1 MKKPATICAILLL
14 GAAVVTAQ
22 QKPSPKEA
30 RAAEQELA
38 RQQKEA
44 QQKDAAAL
52 ERAQMQM
59 GQPVNMRIELT
70 ITDDRGTGEPISKS
84 VSIMTADRFW
94 GRIRTAGEITTSDN
108 RRLPVILNVD
118 ARPTLVRESRARVEL
133 TIEYR
138 PSMEAFAAPPAA
150 AGSKPDANGLPPNV
164 NESLAVVL
172 DDGKPVMISQSAD
185 PISARK
191 VKVEAKLTILR

>member
-1 MKKPATICAILLL
+1 MKTLASVCAALLL
-14 GAAVVTAQ
+14 GATVVSAQ
-22 QKPSPKEA
+22 QKPAPKPA
-30 RAAEQELA
+30 AAEA
-38 RQQKEA
+38 KP
-44 QQKDAAAL
+44 DAAAQ
-52 ERAQMQM
+52 ERAQMQN
-59 GQPVNMRIELT
+59 GQAVNMRIELT
-70 ITDDRGTGEPISKS
+70 ITDDRGTGEPIAKT
-84 VSIMTADRFW
+84 VSIMTADRYW
-94 GRIRTAGEITTSDN
+94 GRIRTQGEITTSDN

-118 ARPTLVRESRARVEL
+118 ARPTIVRDNRARVEL

-138 PSMEAFAAPPAA
+138 PAMETYVAPPAA

-172 DDGKPVMISQSAD
+172 EDGKPLLISQSAD